1 MENHG
6 LPRCFGCSRK
16 NFEKNPQ
23 GNVAKSRKAVYNEN
37 IMQNYVDLPRKGK
50 AVWTI
55 DKENTR

>member
-1 MENHG
+1 MEA
-6 LPRCFGCSRK
+6 CSLSRPSGTRRK

-23 GNVAKSRKAVYNEN
+23 GSVAMSRKAVYNEN

-55 DKENTR
+55 DKENT